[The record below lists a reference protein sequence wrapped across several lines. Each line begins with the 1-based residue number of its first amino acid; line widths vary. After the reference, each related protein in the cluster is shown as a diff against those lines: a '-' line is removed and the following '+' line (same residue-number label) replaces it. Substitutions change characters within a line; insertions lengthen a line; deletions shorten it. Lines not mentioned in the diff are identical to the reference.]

1 MSFIRCGDHTHWG
14 RYGAAGLFLTTATH
28 RRVLL
33 QLRSAHVL
41 SPGVWALPGG
51 ALERGETVEEAA
63 LRESEE
69 EVGLD
74 PADVTVTGTR
84 PGLIHPRWSYTYVM
98 AEAANEV
105 LPHHDSWEAAAHR
118 WFEVDDVPTLHPGL
132 AGDWERLVASL
143 G

>member
-14 RYGAAGLFLTTATH
+14 PYGAAGLFLTTPAH
-28 RRVLL
+28 ERVLL

-51 ALERGETVEEAA
+51 ALERGESVQAAAVREA
-63 LRESEE
+63 EE

-74 PADVTVTGTR
+74 GSALTLLGTR
-84 PGLIHPRWSYTYVM
+84 PGLTHPRWSYTYVL
-98 AEAANEV
+98 AQVPEEV
-105 LPHHDSWEAAAHR
+105 LPRHESWEASEHR
-118 WFEVDDVPTLHPGL
+118 WFDVDDVPRMHPTL
-132 AGDWERLVASL
+132 ASDWSRVVTSL

>member
-1 MSFIRCGDHTHWG
+1 MSFVRCGDHTHWG
-14 RYGAAGLFLTTATH
+14 PYGAAGLLLTTPT
-28 RRVLL
+28 RGRVLL

-63 LRESEE
+63 IRESEE

-74 PADVTVTGTR
+74 PDSLTLLGTR
-84 PGLIHPRWSYTYVM
+84 PGLTHPRWSYTYVL
-98 AEAANEV
+98 AETPSEV
-105 LPHHDSWEAAAHR
+105 LPRHSSWEASAHR
-118 WFEVDDVPTLHPGL
+118 WFDVDAVPTMHPGL

>member
-1 MSFIRCGDHTHWG
+1 MSFVRCGDHTHWG
-14 RYGAAGLFLTTATH
+14 PYGAAGLLLTTPT
-28 RRVLL
+28 RGRVLL

-63 LRESEE
+63 IREAEE
-69 EVGLD
+69 
-74 PADVTVTGTR
+74 
-84 PGLIHPRWSYTYVM
+84 
-98 AEAANEV
+98 
-105 LPHHDSWEAAAHR
+105 
-118 WFEVDDVPTLHPGL
+118 EVDDVPTMHPGL